1 MLNFLT
7 SRRSALLAGL
17 GLCLGV
23 GLATAAQAPYPEK
36 EIRLYVGYGAGGVG
50 DVSAR
55 LLAKVM
61 EKDLKVPIVVMNR
74 PGAQATLNPAQL
86 ARQEGDGY
94 NVGVLTFAPLAIVPH
109 MQAVPYRA
117 RDFTFTGAFGRFQY
131 GLAVRADSPYKTV
144 GDLVAAAKKGKS
156 VFFGAPGAPN
166 NIAMFELGKK
176 TGAKF
181 EQVLYKSGSETVMSL
196 IGGQVEAIIQTPSE
210 IVPHVK
216 SGKLR
221 LLASVSPARWADRP
235 EMPTMR
241 EEGFDVQIES
251 WMGLAVPKST
261 PPEIVQRLESAL
273 LDAMR
278 DKELV
283 EAYQRM
289 GIDPVSKTGAEY
301 ARMVDEGYVQMGK
314 AMKELGLL
322 ESAK

>member
-1 MLNFLT
+1 MLNFLN
-7 SRRSALLAGL
+7 SRRRVLVTGL
-17 GLCLGV
+17 GLCLG
-23 GLATAAQAPYPEK
+23 AAFAAQAAYPEK
-36 EIRLYVGYGAGGVG
+36 EIKLYVGYGAGGVG

-55 LLAKVM
+55 ALAKVM

-86 ARQEGDGY
+86 AHQEGDGY

-109 MQAVPYRA
+109 MQQVPYTA
-117 RDFTFTGAFGRFQY
+117 RDFTFAGAFGRFQY

-181 EQVLYKSGSETVMSL
+181 EQVLYKSGNDTVMAL
-196 IGGQVEAIIQTPSE
+196 IAGQVEAIIQTPSE
-210 IVPHVK
+210 IVPHVN

-221 LLASVSPARWADRP
+221 LLASVSPARWPDRAD
-235 EMPTMR
+235 MPTMS
-241 EEGFDVQIES
+241 EAGFDVKIES

-261 PPEIVQRLESAL
+261 PAPIVKRLEESML
-273 LDAMR
+273 KAMQ

-283 EAYQRM
+283 QTYHRM
-289 GIDPVSKTGAEY
+289 GIDPVSMTGPEY
-301 ARMVDEGYVQMGK
+301 ARMVEEGYVQMGK
-314 AMKELGLL
+314 TMKELGLL
-322 ESAK
+322 ANAK

>member
-1 MLNFLT
+1 MLSSPH
-7 SRRSALLAGL
+7 SRRRALLAGVAL
-17 GLCLGV
+17 SF
-23 GLATAAQAPYPEK
+23 GLASAAFAAYPER

-86 ARQEGDGY
+86 AHQEGDGY

-109 MQAVPYRA
+109 MQPVPYTA
-117 RDFTFTGAFGRFQY
+117 RDFTFAGAFGRFQY

-144 GDLVAAAKKGKS
+144 ADLVNAASKGKS

-166 NIAMFELGKK
+166 NVAMFELAKK

-181 EQVLYKSGSETVMSL
+181 EQVLYKSGNETVMAL
-196 IGGQVEAIIQTPSE
+196 IAGQVEAIIQTPSE

-221 LLASVSPARWADRP
+221 LLASVSPERWADRP
-235 EMPTMR
+235 DMPTMR
-241 EEGFDVQIES
+241 EAGYDVKIES

-261 PPEIVQRLESAL
+261 PAPVVQRIEESMLKATK
-273 LDAMR
+273 

-283 EAYQRM
+283 QAYQRM
-289 GIDPVSKTGAEY
+289 GIDPVSISGSEY
-301 ARMVDEGYVQMGK
+301 ARMVDDGYVQMGK

-322 ESAK
+322 DAAK

>member
-1 MLNFLT
+1 MLNFLN
-7 SRRSALLAGL
+7 SRRRVLVAGL
-17 GLCLGV
+17 GLCLG
-23 GLATAAQAPYPEK
+23 AAFAAQAAYPEK
-36 EIRLYVGYGAGGVG
+36 EIKLYVGYGAGGVG

-55 LLAKVM
+55 ALAKVM

-86 ARQEGDGY
+86 AHQEGDGY

-109 MQAVPYRA
+109 MQQVPYTA
-117 RDFTFTGAFGRFQY
+117 RDFTFAGAFGRFQY

-181 EQVLYKSGSETVMSL
+181 EQVLYKSGNDTVMAL
-196 IGGQVEAIIQTPSE
+196 IAGQVEAIIQTPSE
-210 IVPHVK
+210 IVPHVN

-221 LLASVSPARWADRP
+221 LLASVSPARWPDRAD
-235 EMPTMR
+235 MPTMS
-241 EEGFDVQIES
+241 EAGFDVKIES

-261 PPEIVQRLESAL
+261 PAPIVKRLEESML
-273 LDAMR
+273 KAMQ

-283 EAYQRM
+283 QTYHRM
-289 GIDPVSKTGAEY
+289 GIDPVSMTGPEY
-301 ARMVDEGYVQMGK
+301 ARMVEEGYVQMGK
-314 AMKELGLL
+314 TMKELGLL
-322 ESAK
+322 ANAK

>member
-1 MLNFLT
+1 MLNFLN
-7 SRRSALLAGL
+7 SRRRVLVAGL
-17 GLCLGV
+17 GLCLG
-23 GLATAAQAPYPEK
+23 AAFAAQAAYPEK
-36 EIRLYVGYGAGGVG
+36 EIKLYVGYGAGGVG

-55 LLAKVM
+55 ALAKVM

-86 ARQEGDGY
+86 AHQEGDGY

-109 MQAVPYRA
+109 MQQVPYTA
-117 RDFTFTGAFGRFQY
+117 RDFTFAGAFGRFQY

-181 EQVLYKSGSETVMSL
+181 EQVLYKSGNDTVMAL
-196 IGGQVEAIIQTPSE
+196 IAGQVEAIIQTPSE
-210 IVPHVK
+210 IVPHVN

-221 LLASVSPARWADRP
+221 LLDSVSPARWPDRAD
-235 EMPTMR
+235 MPTMS
-241 EEGFDVQIES
+241 EAGFDVKIES

-261 PPEIVQRLESAL
+261 PAPIVKRLEESML
-273 LDAMR
+273 KAMQ

-283 EAYQRM
+283 QTYHRM
-289 GIDPVSKTGAEY
+289 GIDPVSMTGPEY
-301 ARMVDEGYVQMGK
+301 ARMVEEGYVQMGK
-314 AMKELGLL
+314 TMKELGLL
-322 ESAK
+322 ANAK

>member
-1 MLNFLT
+1 MLSSPH
-7 SRRSALLAGL
+7 SRRRALLAGVAL
-17 GLCLGV
+17 SF
-23 GLATAAQAPYPEK
+23 GLASAAFAAYPER

-86 ARQEGDGY
+86 AHQEGDGY

-109 MQAVPYRA
+109 MQPVPYTA
-117 RDFTFTGAFGRFQY
+117 RDFTFAGAFGRFQY

-144 GDLVAAAKKGKS
+144 ADLVNAASKGKS

-166 NIAMFELGKK
+166 NVAMFELAKK

-181 EQVLYKSGSETVMSL
+181 EQVLYKSGNETVMAL
-196 IGGQVEAIIQTPSE
+196 IAGQVEAIIQTPSE

-221 LLASVSPARWADRP
+221 LLASVSPERWADRP
-235 EMPTMR
+235 DMPTMR
-241 EEGFDVQIES
+241 EAGYDVKIES

-261 PPEIVQRLESAL
+261 PAPVVQRIEESMLKATK
-273 LDAMR
+273 

-283 EAYQRM
+283 QAYQRM
-289 GIDPVSKTGAEY
+289 GIDPVSISGSEY
-301 ARMVDEGYVQMGK
+301 ARMVDDGYVQMGK
-314 AMKELGLL
+314 AMKDLGLL
-322 ESAK
+322 DTAK